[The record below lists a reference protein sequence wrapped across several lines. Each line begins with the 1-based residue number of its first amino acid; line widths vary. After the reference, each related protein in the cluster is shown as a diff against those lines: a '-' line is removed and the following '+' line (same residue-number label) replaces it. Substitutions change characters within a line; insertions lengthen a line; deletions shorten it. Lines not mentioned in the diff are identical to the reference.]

1 MDAYGEFGEHE
12 AQPRATLASWETI
25 FLSFSFL
32 FVGDIFN
39 CSREFYSKILSLE
52 NFKALVVKQY
62 PLF

>member
-25 FLSFSFL
+25 FFLSLSFL

-39 CSREFYSKILSLE
+39 CSRDFYSKILSLE
-52 NFKALVVKQY
+52 IFKALVVK
-62 PLF
+62 